1 MRIEWA
7 LLKVGQPKL
16 LSAVLM
22 IYNCDSSK
30 TTNEF
35 EINEK
40 KQIKAY
46 LVNKFISNNNSNVH
60 LD

>member
-1 MRIEWA
+1 
-7 LLKVGQPKL
+7 
-16 LSAVLM
+16 M

-46 LVNKFISNNNSNVH
+46 LINKIFSKNSNVQINK
-60 LD
+60 